1 MRRGGFQVW
10 QLLPEDDILI
20 FCIFLFAAGAG
31 EAAFPRAASSP
42 SPWERW
48 DGAGMELKLLKLT
61 AWVLPLE
68 EQSWSFCC
76 YLKNVTTRFFDARL
90 PFPCSPAH
98 LPAGEVLGQNTK
110 HWEPVQHAEL
120 FISICMHANI
130 ISNFSPHLPATKRQN
145 KASER
150 L

>member
-61 AWVLPLE
+61 AWG
-68 EQSWSFCC
+68 FCL
-76 YLKNVTTRFFDARL
+76 LK
-90 PFPCSPAH
+90 SK
-98 LPAGEVLGQNTK
+98 AGVFA
-110 HWEPVQHAEL
+110 V
-120 FISICMHANI
+120 I
-130 ISNFSPHLPATKRQN
+130 
-145 KASER
+145 
-150 L
+150 